1 MAGRRKEQLQQQS
14 QQLQQH
20 QSQQEHQ
27 QHVQSE
33 EELYQKLL
41 LMDKNEVFELTLKEV
56 SFWKPFPV
64 SKSKFGFL
72 NLTTLRLVLNKLYS
86 EV

>member
-1 MAGRRKEQLQQQS
+1 MAGRRKEQLQHQS

-20 QSQQEHQ
+20 HSQQEHQ

-56 SFWKPFPV
+56 SF
-64 SKSKFGFL
+64 
-72 NLTTLRLVLNKLYS
+72 
-86 EV
+86 

>member
-41 LMDKNEVFELTLKEV
+41 LMEDALFI
-56 SFWKPFPV
+56 
-64 SKSKFGFL
+64 
-72 NLTTLRLVLNKLYS
+72 
-86 EV
+86 

>member
-1 MAGRRKEQLQQQS
+1 MAGRRKEQLQQQ
-14 QQLQQH
+14 QQH

-56 SFWKPFPV
+56 SF
-64 SKSKFGFL
+64 
-72 NLTTLRLVLNKLYS
+72 
-86 EV
+86 